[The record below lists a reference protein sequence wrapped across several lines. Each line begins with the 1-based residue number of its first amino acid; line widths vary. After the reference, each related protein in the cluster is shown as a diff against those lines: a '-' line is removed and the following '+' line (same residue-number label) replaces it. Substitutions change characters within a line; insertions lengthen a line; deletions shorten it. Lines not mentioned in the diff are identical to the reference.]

1 MNLPTNVLAVFVLCA
16 TAVANGEERKSHQPP
31 LAKIVIEPSS
41 ASLTGGNATLTTTAL
56 NRKAGSFVGD
66 YQLKVTPYFFKS
78 EKGKLSIHVSD
89 EMLRKLING
98 DAVNVSGKAT
108 TSGTAESR
116 PITVRAI
123 PLSSDR
129 GSVTVAVLTEN
140 GKLVFNSSY
149 RFLGK

>member
-1 MNLPTNVLAVFVLCA
+1 MNLLTAVMAVSVLCA
-16 TAVANGEERKSHQPP
+16 AAVANAEQRKSSEPP

-89 EMLRKLING
+89 EMLRKLINE
-98 DAVNVSGKAT
+98 SEEH
-108 TSGTAESR
+108 TSELQSQSNLVCRLLLEKKKPT
-116 PITVRAI
+116 I
-123 PLSSDR
+123 SSLPR
-129 GSVTVAVLTEN
+129 Q
-140 GKLVFNSSY
+140 
-149 RFLGK
+149 R